1 MHKRAILQQPNLLRT
16 QESLSDPVAES
27 GEAQRHRYNLCRSGT
42 LCVVVNEISATIVS
56 VVNVRVNAD
65 LRS

>member
-1 MHKRAILQQPNLLRT
+1 MHKRAILQQPNLLGT

-27 GEAQRHRYNLCRSGT
+27 DESQRLRYNLCRGGT

-56 VVNVRVNAD
+56 VVNLRVNVG
-65 LRS
+65 LCS